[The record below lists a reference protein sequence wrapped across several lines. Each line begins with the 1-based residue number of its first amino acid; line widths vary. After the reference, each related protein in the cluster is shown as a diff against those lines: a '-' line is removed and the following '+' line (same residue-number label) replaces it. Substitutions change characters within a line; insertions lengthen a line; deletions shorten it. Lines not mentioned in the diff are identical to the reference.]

1 MIVRSIIK
9 TAIFGGIYFFCLSVF
24 ANETDENKLFIPTG
38 NITKHDNSA
47 PRWVFDF
54 KAPKKG
60 KKDLFELR
68 PKQCK
73 MPERFK
79 ISTDDNFNN
88 LPIHKYSISVS
99 NEFFACELKNICNK
113 VSQDNTNL
121 KTIYIIDL
129 RQEPHL
135 FWDGVPVSYRTP
147 HNRHV
152 VGLND
157 PNQIKEKEEELAR
170 NVKSGTTVGYV
181 QRDESGDCS
190 KASGICEYNR
200 EYKLSRIP
208 VVQREEEVVASY
220 CNPSNIKVVYKRF
233 PITDH
238 SPALLE
244 QLERYLNFLKTVNF
258 ENSHIYIHCKGGKGR
273 TSTFFSITQKFLF
286 PDMSMDQILKQQY
299 AFGGSNLIY
308 KAKKSWKN
316 HLSLKRYN
324 TLKCLDKLKI
334 IDDVSAKKKDFIGM
348 PEVEKCWRAQYDN
361 DKDY

>member
-1 MIVRSIIK
+1 MRSIIK
-9 TAIFGGIYFFCLSVF
+9 TVIFGGIYLFCLSTI
-24 ANETDENKLFIPTG
+24 ASELDENKLFIPTG

-60 KKDLFELR
+60 EKDLFELR

-73 MPERFK
+73 MPKSFK
-79 ISTDDNFNN
+79 ISTDDSFNK
-88 LPIHKYSISVS
+88 LPMHKYSISIS
-99 NEFFACELKNICNK
+99 SEFFGCELKNMCNEI
-113 VSQDNTNL
+113 SRNNPNL

-129 RQEPHL
+129 CQEPHL
-135 FWDGVPVSYRTP
+135 FWNGVPVSYRTP

-152 VGLND
+152 VGLNGPD
-157 PNQIKEKEEELAR
+157 QMRKKEVELAK
-170 NVKSGTTVGYV
+170 NVKSGTTVGYIE
-181 QRDESGDCS
+181 RDESGDCS

-200 EYKLSRIP
+200 EYKLSRTPI
-208 VVQREEEVVASY
+208 VQREEEVVASY
-220 CNPSNIKVVYKRF
+220 CTPANIKTVYQRYL
-233 PITDH
+233 ITDH
-238 SPALLE
+238 SPPLIQ
-244 QLERYLNFLKTVNF
+244 QLQRYLNFLRTVNF
-258 ENSHIYIHCKGGKGR
+258 ENSHIHIHCKGGKGR

-299 AFGGSNLIY
+299 AFGGINLIY

-316 HLSLKRYN
+316 YLSLKRYN